1 MIARSMARALLA
13 APLAAALG
21 CVGPNVKPLKGID
34 RQAFETNARGSLFIV
49 GGGPRP
55 PQMMQHFIEL
65 AGGRGKARILVFP
78 MATADT
84 STGPELAAEM
94 RRLGA
99 VSAWSVPATRARAD
113 SANGSVV
120 AAVDSATGIW
130 FAGGDQ
136 NRIMR
141 AIGGTPVERA
151 IMRRYQ
157 GGAVVGGTSAG
168 AAVMSATMLTGDERR
183 PGGSRPLPQNSND
196 AWVTIDRDNV
206 GTTPGLG
213 LLRGA
218 IVDQH
223 FLRRR
228 RHTRL
233 VSLVLERPE
242 RLGVGIDEST
252 AIEVGPDGRWT
263 VRGASTAVVYDARQA
278 QVTAGGALGASGVR
292 MHVLPAGGV
301 FDPATGTARL
311 PAGSSGM

>member
-1 MIARSMARALLA
+1 VIARRIARAGLA
-13 APLAAALG
+13 LSTLVGPGA

-34 RQAFETNARGSLFIV
+34 RQAFDPNARGTLFIV

-55 PQMMQHFIEL
+55 PQMMQQFIEL

-84 STGPELAAEM
+84 GTGPALAAEM

-99 VSAWSVPATRARAD
+99 VSAWSVPATRAQAD
-113 SANGSVV
+113 SASGSVV

-151 IMRRYQ
+151 IKRRYQ

-183 PGGSRPLPQNSND
+183 PGGARPLAQDSRD
-196 AWVTIDRDNV
+196 AFVTIDRANV
-206 GTTPGLG
+206 VTTPGLG
-213 LLRGA
+213 LLPGA

-228 RHTRL
+228 RHNRL
-233 VSLVLERPE
+233 MSLVLERPE
-242 RLGVGIDEST
+242 RFGVGVDEST
-252 AIEVGPDGRWT
+252 VLVIEPSGRWR
-263 VRGASTAVVYDARQA
+263 VIGESSVVVYDGRLAY
-278 QVTAGGALGASGVR
+278 VTKQGPLGGTGVAV
-292 MHVLPAGGV
+292 HVLPAGSTY
-301 FDPATGTARL
+301 DPRTNAVTFPT
-311 PAGSSGM
+311 P